1 MLLAADRSALLV
13 IDIQERLAPATRD
26 HQTAIDHTVSLIT
39 AARSLAVPVL
49 ASQQY
54 PKGLGPL
61 VPALASLLTPD
72 EIADKTH
79 FSCLREGEVA
89 GRFRRLGRAQ
99 AVVTGMEAHVCV
111 LQSVIDLIAHRFEVF
126 VVADAITSRA
136 PANRAL
142 ALSRME
148 AAGAHVVST
157 EMVIFEWLE
166 RADRPEFRPLSRLI
180 R

>member
-1 MLLAADRSALLV
+1 MLIAADRSALLV
-13 IDIQERLAPATRD
+13 VDIQERLAPATKD
-26 HQTAIDHTVSLIT
+26 HETVITRTASLIA

-61 VPALASLLTPD
+61 VPSLASLLSAD
-72 EIADKTH
+72 EVADKTH
-79 FSCLREGEVA
+79 FSCIKDGELA
-89 GRFRRLGRAQ
+89 GRFRRLGRGQ

-111 LQSVIDLIAHRFEVF
+111 LQTVVDLITNRFEVF
-126 VVADAITSRA
+126 VVADAISSRD
-136 PANRAL
+136 PANHAL

-148 AAGAHVVST
+148 AAGANVVST

-166 RADRPEFRPLSRLI
+166 RADRPEFRSLSRLI